1 MPLTLTVSDI
11 DGDAWPADSLSWVPR
26 RRPDETA
33 ESWCAR
39 VAVRVAMH
47 VEVCGGY
54 GDDVEA
60 GVVVLPTDGD
70 AVVAVEV
77 RDDERG
83 HVCVASLYVTAA
95 EPAADDDDDDDADDD
110 DDDDDDDDEPDA

>member
-1 MPLTLTVSDI
+1 MSLRLTVRDI
-11 DGDAWPADSLSWVPR
+11 DGDVWPADTLSWVPR
-26 RRPDETA
+26 RRPDESA

-39 VAVRVAMH
+39 VAVRVAAH

-60 GVVVLPTDGD
+60 GVVEYPTDGD

-83 HVCVASLYVTAA
+83 HVCVASLYVTAD
-95 EPAADDDDDDDADDD
+95 EP
-110 DDDDDDDDEPDA
+110 DDDDDEPDDDDDDDGPDA